1 MTCRALQH
9 SLEFLKV
16 GERIR
21 TSYLMYIYPFIADL
35 TKDHTAK
42 LSYTSP
48 GAVAE
53 VPNFFCGAT
62 FDILIDDDDELVT
75 RSPY

>member
-1 MTCRALQH
+1 
-9 SLEFLKV
+9 
-16 GERIR
+16 
-21 TSYLMYIYPFIADL
+21 MYIYPFIADL

-75 RSPY
+75 ISPY